1 MPENRLL
8 TALRTALRLALEHL
22 GLAAPPIHY
31 IGGSDVLPPPLP
43 RDEEEAAIRGLA
55 EGDEAHRAHQ
65 GHQHLQRFQEQQTRD
80 LRLALHRKRDT
91 HVPAQMRLPARGG
104 EL

>member
-1 MPENRLL
+1 MSENRLL

-55 EGDEAHRAHQ
+55 EDVY
-65 GHQHLQRFQEQQTRD
+65 
-80 LRLALHRKRDT
+80 KRQP
-91 HVPAQMRLPARGG
+91 PAGSGG
-104 EL
+104 TPSSPPG